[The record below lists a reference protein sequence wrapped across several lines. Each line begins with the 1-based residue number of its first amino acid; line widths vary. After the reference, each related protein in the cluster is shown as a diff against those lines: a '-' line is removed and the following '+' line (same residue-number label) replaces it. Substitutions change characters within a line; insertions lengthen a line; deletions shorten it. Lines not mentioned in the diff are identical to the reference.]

1 MAATKLVFTTQP
13 DGAVTGVALTTQPVV
28 KAVNAVGQVDAT
40 FSGNVTVAVY
50 GGSGSLSGT
59 APVADFGDSGTSTK
73 QNPTHQYSGAGTY
86 TVALQATNADGSD
99 IKTKTSYITV
109 ISSGGSSGGRKMM
122 TGAG

>member
-13 DGAVTGVALTTQPVV
+13 DGAVTGVALTQQPVV

-50 GGSGSLSGT
+50 GGSG
-59 APVADFGDSGTSTK
+59 TSTK

-86 TVALQATNADGSD
+86 TVVLQATNADGSD
-99 IKTKTSYITV
+99 TKTKTNYITV